1 MSETPRSSID
11 NRYERESEP
20 VRPVSEPAPAT
31 PPYPAYPPS
40 VSVGLTP
47 AAPQVIYP
55 AQGAAQTQPSVNVP
69 AGYNIISG
77 PAGLA
82 GMMPA
87 QQPALIVQQPVLGL
101 PMGHVT
107 VINNPP
113 PAGAPCPVCGKP
125 VGEAKADKAHHHA
138 HAGPPAAPRFSKSTP
153 EVFRDGFKPLWD
165 AAQSEKAAFVVVSG
179 CNKLLDVL
187 LKELETK
194 AKPLEKPTPAP
205 SRWGGWSRPAPKKPT
220 FAGRIENLQK
230 VGLLLRSTVDASRD
244 SGLSDVLT
252 EKIDAAAVTSDMAK
266 RYVQL
271 LWQVADQGFEQP
283 GWSQSGEFPKAVPA
297 PAGEKPDHGPAS
309 PSAEPKTAPPPTAG
323 TH

>member
-11 NRYERESEP
+11 NRYEREVEP
-20 VRPVSEPAPAT
+20 VRPVSEVAPAT
-31 PPYPAYPPS
+31 PPYPAYPQS
-40 VSVGLTP
+40 VSVGLTQSS
-47 AAPQVIYP
+47 PQVVYP
-55 AQGAAQTQPSVNVP
+55 AQSAAPTVSVP
-69 AGYNIISG
+69 PGYNVISG

-82 GMMPA
+82 GLVPA
-87 QQPALIVQQPVLGL
+87 QQPAPIVQQPVLGL

-125 VGEAKADKAHHHA
+125 VGEAKADKPHDHA

-194 AKPLEKPTPAP
+194 AKPLEKPAPPP
-205 SRWGGWSRPAPKKPT
+205 SRWAGWNRPAPKKPT
-220 FAGRIENLQK
+220 FAGRIEGLQK

-244 SGLSDVLT
+244 SGLADVLT
-252 EKIDAAAVTSDMAK
+252 EKIDAAAVTADMAK

-297 PAGEKPDHGPAS
+297 PAGEKAGHGPAV
-309 PSAEPKTAPPPTAG
+309 AAGDHKPTATPTG
-323 TH
+323 GAH